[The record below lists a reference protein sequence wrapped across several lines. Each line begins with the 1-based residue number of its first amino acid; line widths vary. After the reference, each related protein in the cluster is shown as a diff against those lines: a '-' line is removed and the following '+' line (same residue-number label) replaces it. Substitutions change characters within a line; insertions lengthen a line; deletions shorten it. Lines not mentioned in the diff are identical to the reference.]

1 MDGSLGNT
9 ENMQSGT
16 ILRFRIGLLCLIL
29 LALLW
34 YFKQILMNN
43 DPYMFCLI
51 PGCLLISNPKSNRV
65 PLLIAVPGA
74 SGKHSDGLVELVDLF
89 PTVNIKANPHTQTN
103 KQEHTQTN
111 KFTHTLGKKHTFG
124 ILDCRSC
131 WIFTPAHLLRVFQ
144 VKEKKWLTTINWQF
158 SIEKHPNIEIYPI
171 DIWIITDQGWAP
183 LLWG

>member
-1 MDGSLGNT
+1 MT
-9 ENMQSGT
+9 W
-16 ILRFRIGLLCLIL
+16 
-29 LALLW
+29 ALLW
-34 YFKQILMNN
+34 QNLEGLWHNLAYSF
-43 DPYMFCLI
+43 DF
-51 PGCLLISNPKSNRV
+51 NRV

-144 VKEKKWLTTINWQF
+144 VKEKK
-158 SIEKHPNIEIYPI
+158 
-171 DIWIITDQGWAP
+171 
-183 LLWG
+183 